1 MLLHIHHTGLTPSLE
16 EVLASTSITKY
27 GVNIGPDVIKLER
40 DFAGVK
46 VAEAVDLCHLAA
58 EDPATIAR
66 YGHKRIRFSL
76 NDLSILFL
84 GRPVDKDSRA
94 RLGNWEK
101 PELEYEKKRYACTD
115 AYITLLVAEALE
127 AAAAAAAAVAK
138 GV

>member
-1 MLLHIHHTGLTPSLE
+1 M
-16 EVLASTSITKY
+16 
-27 GVNIGPDVIKLER
+27 NIGPDVIKLER

-66 YGHKRIRFSL
+66 YGHKRMRFSL

-127 AAAAAAAAVAK
+127 AAAAVAK
-138 GV
+138 EV